1 MMETYCIYYVTD
13 GEIFSQLFE
22 VEAYSK
28 EEALDKF
35 LFKEIPHKY
44 VAMILGEGEY

>member
-1 MMETYCIYYVTD
+1 MIKAYSIYYVTD

-35 LFKEIPHKY
+35 LLKEIPHKY
-44 VAMILGEGEY
+44 VAMILEEGEY